1 MKPKVWVIATGG
13 TISMA
18 GSEEGGVV
26 PALSAAKLV
35 RAVPRLEKIADIK
48 VVQFLQVPGAALDL
62 SDCAARLGGAAR
74 RGGRPPVGCSGEP
87 PCGRRRCRDSGHG
100 HYR

>member
-48 VVQFLQVPGAALDL
+48 VV
-62 SDCAARLGGAAR
+62 
-74 RGGRPPVGCSGEP
+74 
-87 PCGRRRCRDSGHG
+87 
-100 HYR
+100 